1 MSVLPVV
8 GRAIVAFAA
17 TNIDDIFVL
26 TLFFAQKH
34 LKRWHVVAGQYS
46 GFAGLICI
54 SLVGYVVGLLVPRR
68 WIGFLGF
75 APIVIGIKHFINWKQ
90 GGQNVSTKPANVS
103 SVFAVAAVTFAN
115 GGDNVGVYVPL
126 FASSDARTVCVTLI
140 TFAGLIALWCI
151 MGFYMGNHPVVRR
164 IVDSYGHI
172 MVPFVLIGLGIYII
186 LSTR

>member
-1 MSVLPVV
+1 MNVLSVI

-34 LKRWHVVAGQYS
+34 LKRWHIVAGQYL
-46 GFAGLICI
+46 GLTGLISI
-54 SLVGYVVGLLVPRR
+54 SLIGYVVGLFISRK
-68 WIGFLGF
+68 WIGLLGF

-90 GGQNVSTKPANVS
+90 GGEDDSSKPANVS
-103 SVFAVAAVTFAN
+103 SMFAVAAVTFAN

-126 FASSDARTVCVTLI
+126 FASSDLQAVCLTLL
-140 TFAGLIALWCI
+140 TFAGLIAIWCI
-151 MGFYMGNHPVVRR
+151 LGFYMGNHPVVRR
-164 IVDSYGHI
+164 IVDRYGHI
-172 MVPFVLIGLGIYII
+172 LVPCVLIGLGIYIL